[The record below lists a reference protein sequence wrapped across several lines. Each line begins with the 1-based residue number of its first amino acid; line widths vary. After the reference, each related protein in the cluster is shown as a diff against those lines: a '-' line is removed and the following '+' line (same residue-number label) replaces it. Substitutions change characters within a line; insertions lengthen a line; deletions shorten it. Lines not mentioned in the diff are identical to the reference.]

1 MRTRTFKLN
10 ESEAQALQGAYV
22 NCQDGAT
29 RTRYQ
34 AVRLYGIGYAV
45 EEILLICSCSLRS
58 LLEWC
63 QHYRNEGI
71 SGLLDHRVGG
81 NRSRLLALEVEALG
95 QLLHRYTPAQLLGA
109 DNSGGD
115 GTHWTIVDLQQVVGH
130 RYGVRYKSLTSYRT
144 LLERC
149 DFSYQ
154 RATKQYKSRNEFNI
168 MEFEEQLEKNSWM
181 WHRPHQ
187 TP

>member
-1 MRTRTFKLN
+1 MRRRTFKLN

-22 NCQDGAT
+22 NCADGAT

-34 AVRLYGIGYAV
+34 AVRLYGIGYGV

-58 LLEWC
+58 LLAWC
-63 QHYRNEGI
+63 QRYRNEGI
-71 SGLLDHRVGG
+71 SGLCDHRVGG

-95 QLLHRYTPAQLLGA
+95 QLLHRYTPTQLLGT
-109 DNSGGD
+109 DHRHGD
-115 GTHWTIVDLQQVVGH
+115 GTHWTIPDVQQVVEH

-144 LLERC
+144 LLARC

-154 RATKQYKSRNEFNI
+154 RATKQYKSRNELNV
-168 MEFEEQLEKNSWM
+168 MDFEEQLEKNS
-181 WHRPHQ
+181 
-187 TP
+187 